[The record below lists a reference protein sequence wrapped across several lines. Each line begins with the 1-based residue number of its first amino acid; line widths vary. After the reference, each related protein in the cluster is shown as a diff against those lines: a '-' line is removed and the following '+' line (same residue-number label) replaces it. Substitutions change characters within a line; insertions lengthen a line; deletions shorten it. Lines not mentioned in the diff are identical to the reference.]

1 MIARVLCI
9 AGVAIGLALCGC
21 KPSEGPAPAP
31 VTPAFPQPTQ
41 VDPQKAFD
49 QWKALVTNPE
59 AARTGS
65 VHIQLAA
72 ALKERAPELI
82 PKMVDL
88 MLDPAT
94 QPESRF
100 LILNS
105 LEVAQ
110 TPELYPRLLDLTKPE
125 VDPSIRSG
133 VVIMLKT
140 STEPAVIARIREL
153 VNDPERRVKLAAM
166 MVLSETG
173 DKESRTA
180 LQEYYFTDGLPAE
193 HRARIVQS
201 LALTP
206 ETSDLKVLTTALGDA
221 AIGEEARLVATGAIG
236 RVADPSGLAALD
248 QIAQGNESAD
258 LKKWAAS
265 AAKVIRE
272 KSGSS
277 GDATNQ
283 PAGAPET
290 R

>member
-1 MIARVLCI
+1 MTARVLCI
-9 AGVAIGLALCGC
+9 ACVVIGLALCGC

-31 VTPAFPQPTQ
+31 VTPTFPQPTQ

-49 QWKALVTNPE
+49 QWKALVLNPE
-59 AARTGS
+59 AAKTGS

-72 ALKERAPELI
+72 DLKERAPDLI
-82 PKMVDL
+82 PQMVDL
-88 MLDPAT
+88 LLDPAT

-125 VDPSIRSG
+125 VDPSVRTG

-140 STEPAVIARIREL
+140 ATEPTVVARIREL

-173 DKESRTA
+173 DKAVRAA
-180 LQEYYFTDGLPAE
+180 LQEYYFSDGLPAE
-193 HRARIVQS
+193 HRSRIVQS

-206 ETSDLKVLTTALGDA
+206 EAGDLKVLTVALGDA
-221 AIGEEARLVATGAIG
+221 TLGEEARLVATGAIG
-236 RVADPSGLAALD
+236 RVGDPAGLDALD
-248 QIAQGNESAD
+248 QIAQGNDSAE

-265 AAKVIRE
+265 AAKVIRD
-272 KSGSS
+272 KTAALGTP
-277 GDATNQ
+277 GQ
-283 PAGAPET
+283 PSTTPGAS
-290 R
+290 

>member
-1 MIARVLCI
+1 MTARVLCI
-9 AGVAIGLALCGC
+9 VGVSIGLALCGC

-31 VTPAFPQPTQ
+31 VTPAFPKPAQ

-49 QWKALVTNPE
+49 QWKALVTDPE
-59 AARTGS
+59 AAKTGS

-72 ALKERAPELI
+72 DLKERAPELV
-82 PKMVDL
+82 PQMVDL

-94 QPESRF
+94 TPESRF
-100 LILNS
+100 LIMNS

-125 VDPSIRSG
+125 VDPSIRTG
-133 VVIMLKT
+133 VVIMLKNA
-140 STEPAVIARIREL
+140 TEPSVVARIREL

-173 DKESRTA
+173 DKPARA
-180 LQEYYFTDGLPAE
+180 VLQEYYFTEGLPAE

-206 ETSDLKVLTTALGDA
+206 EAGDLKVLTTAVTDA
-221 AIGEEARLVATGAIG
+221 TLGEEARLVATGAIG
-236 RVADPSGLAALD
+236 RVGDSAGLPALD
-248 QIAQGNESAD
+248 QVAQGNDSAE

-265 AAKVIRE
+265 AAKVIRD
-272 KSGSS
+272 KAASS
-277 GDATNQ
+277 SAPT
-283 PAGAPET
+283 PPGA

>member
-1 MIARVLCI
+1 MTARVLCV

-31 VTPAFPQPTQ
+31 VTPAFPKPAQ

-59 AARTGS
+59 AAKTGS

-72 ALKERAPELI
+72 DLKERAPELV

-88 MLDPAT
+88 MLDPT
-94 QPESRF
+94 TTPESRF

-110 TPELYPRLLDLTKPE
+110 TPALYPRLLDLTKPE
-125 VDPSIRSG
+125 VDPSIRTG
-133 VVIMLKT
+133 VVIMLK
-140 STEPAVIARIREL
+140 SATEPSVVARIREL
-153 VNDPERRVKLAAM
+153 VDDPERRVKLAAM

-173 DKESRTA
+173 DKPARTA
-180 LQEYYFTDGLPAE
+180 LREYYFTEGLPAE

-206 ETSDLKVLTTALGDA
+206 EAEDLKVLTTAVTDPAL
-221 AIGEEARLVATGAIG
+221 GEEARLVATGAIG
-236 RVADPSGLAALD
+236 RVGDPAGLPALD
-248 QIAQGNESAD
+248 QIAQGTDSDE

-265 AAKVIRE
+265 AAKVIRD
-272 KSGSS
+272 SS
-277 GDATNQ
+277 VPSTAPPHAATT
-283 PAGAPET
+283 PGAG
-290 R
+290 